1 MRLSIKPP
9 RLAVLLAAAAA
20 TLGVSAGSA
29 MAARGNSIT
38 TVVSGSLALTPPFF
52 GTATGS
58 YTTTGVV
65 DFGTVTAQFVLP
77 IQPPKATQIE
87 TFRTLTS
94 TEGNGTL
101 QLHCSEIARPG
112 VQNNTH
118 TTTGSC
124 AVQSASGVYSGFARS
139 ARLTGIIDTNA
150 STLTDTI
157 VF

>member
-1 MRLSIKPP
+1 MKLSIKPR
-9 RLAVLLAAAAA
+9 RLAMLLAAAAA

-38 TVVSGSLALTPPFF
+38 TVMSGSLALTPPFF

-101 QLHCSEIARPG
+101 QLPRRSPDQGYKTTRTRLRDPARCKAQAAFTQASPG
-112 VQNNTH
+112 RH
-118 TTTGSC
+118 G
-124 AVQSASGVYSGFARS
+124 
-139 ARLTGIIDTNA
+139 
-150 STLTDTI
+150 
-157 VF
+157 